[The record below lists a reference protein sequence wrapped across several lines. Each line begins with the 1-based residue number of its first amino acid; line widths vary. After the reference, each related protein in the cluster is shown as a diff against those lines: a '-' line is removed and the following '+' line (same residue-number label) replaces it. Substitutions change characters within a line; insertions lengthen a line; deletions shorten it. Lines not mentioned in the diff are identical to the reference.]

1 MMFPSLVFNLKMNR
15 DGKEVYNLRRFSNIV
30 QVSRLYFEIINLEE
44 INSNESQEATYK
56 DITTL
61 IRREKTG

>member
-1 MMFPSLVFNLKMNR
+1 MFPSLVFNLKMNR

>member
-1 MMFPSLVFNLKMNR
+1 MNR